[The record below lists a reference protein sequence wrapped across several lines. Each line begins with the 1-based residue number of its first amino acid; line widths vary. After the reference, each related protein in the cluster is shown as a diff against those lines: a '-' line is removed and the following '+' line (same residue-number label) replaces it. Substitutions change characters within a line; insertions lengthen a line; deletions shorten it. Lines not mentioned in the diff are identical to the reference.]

1 MVINFFFSKIFFFFF
16 SKFDPLA
23 KVRKSSIS
31 VSILSNLDQSHTNG
45 DISSFPSKIN
55 LLSDTNLLSSQNVL
69 HTPKTEQ
76 RNNLLK
82 I

>member
-1 MVINFFFSKIFFFFF
+1 M
-16 SKFDPLA
+16 
-23 KVRKSSIS
+23 
-31 VSILSNLDQSHTNG
+31 SILSDFDQSHTNG

-55 LLSDTNLLSSQNVL
+55 LLSDTNLLNSQNHL